1 MPVSNA
7 SPSRKLEVRTQGDRE
22 IVMTRVFDAP
32 RRLVFEAMTSPEHV
46 KQWFGPHGWTC
57 ETSEIDF
64 RVAGKWRSV
73 LRSPDGRTMGMSG
86 VYKEIAPPE
95 RFVSTESFDDF
106 PGESL
111 NTLTFVEQDGKTT
124 FTVTVLSPS
133 AEVRDIVLRSG
144 MERGAG
150 ETYDRLADHL
160 KTMVQSAA

>member
-1 MPVSNA
+1 
-7 SPSRKLEVRTQGDRE
+7 
-22 IVMTRVFDAP
+22 
-32 RRLVFEAMTSPEHV
+32 
-46 KQWFGPHGWTC
+46 
-57 ETSEIDF
+57 
-64 RVAGKWRSV
+64 
-73 LRSPDGRTMGMSG
+73 MGMSG

-160 KTMVQSAA
+160 KTMLQSAA

>member
-7 SPSRKLEVRTQGDRE
+7 SPSHKLEVRTQGDRE
-22 IVMTRVFDAP
+22 VVMTRVFDAP
-32 RRLVFEAMTSPEHV
+32 RRLVFEAMTKPEHV

-64 RVAGKWRSV
+64 RPGGKWRTI
-73 LRSPDGRTMGMSG
+73 LRGPDGRTMGMSG
-86 VYKEIAPPE
+86 VYKEITPPE
-95 RFVSTESFDDF
+95 RFVSTEAFDDF
-106 PGESL
+106 PGEAL
-111 NTLTFVEQDGKTT
+111 NTLTFVEQDGKTI
-124 FTVTVLSPS
+124 FTVTVLAPS

-150 ETYDRLADHL
+150 ETYDRLAEHL